1 MMTKKHFTKEFLKLE
16 KLCEENKLYF
26 RLLHKENNHFVP
38 INYEIAHTNWVGY
51 MGEKEKYLAYYV
63 DTFIPKLFNNNINK
77 VYVQISQYAPRRN
90 DNVDKC
96 LVCEFN
102 ARDSAL
108 EFLYWVLDPIL
119 SIKELNSI

>member
-1 MMTKKHFTKEFLKLE
+1 MMTKARFTKEFLKVE
-16 KLCEENKLYF
+16 KFCEENKLYF
-26 RLLHKENNHFVP
+26 RLLYKESNHFVP
-38 INYEIAHTNWVGY
+38 ISTKIARTNWVGY
-51 MGEKEKYLAYYV
+51 MAEKEQYLAYYV

-77 VYVQISQYAPRRN
+77 VYAQISPYVPRHTEDVRN
-90 DNVDKC
+90 C

-102 ARDSAL
+102 ARDSVL